1 MLTQLDLFFRIGN
14 TVLLVLL
21 ALILIRDHPKRPSA
35 ILGAVLALG
44 AAAIGSFEYTQ
55 DWDSLELEIPLNL
68 LCAATP
74 VAFWLLSKSLFE
86 DSFQWNWSYL
96 LIYLV
101 SAGLGVIGHY
111 ITFGDFRGM
120 VHWVIRSDVAYNG
133 LALVPLVLIN
143 SILVILAMYHAL
155 REWRVDLVESR
166 RRTRMVS
173 VLISGTIILV
183 ITFVE
188 FAGLGK
194 PRSEMMNTLV
204 AGFFFLIILGIY
216 LYSIG
221 FRSGKPDHEFASETP
236 ATPQQVFSDDE
247 VDEEELAGSAFIRE
261 LERLMVDERLFREEG
276 LTIGRLAE
284 RMGMKEYLLRRMIN
298 GLLGYR
304 NYNQFLNRYRI
315 EEAAKLLLAPET
327 RHLPVLT
334 IALDVGYRS
343 LTVFNKAF
351 KEIMEMTP
359 TEFRNRHKGEI
370 PLPG

>member
-1 MLTQLDLFFRIGN
+1 
-14 TVLLVLL
+14 
-21 ALILIRDHPKRPSA
+21 
-35 ILGAVLALG
+35 
-44 AAAIGSFEYTQ
+44 
-55 DWDSLELEIPLNL
+55 
-68 LCAATP
+68 
-74 VAFWLLSKSLFE
+74 
-86 DSFQWNWSYL
+86 
-96 LIYLV
+96 
-101 SAGLGVIGHY
+101 
-111 ITFGDFRGM
+111 
-120 VHWVIRSDVAYNG
+120 
-133 LALVPLVLIN
+133 
-143 SILVILAMYHAL
+143 
-155 REWRVDLVESR
+155 
-166 RRTRMVS
+166 
-173 VLISGTIILV
+173 
-183 ITFVE
+183 
-188 FAGLGK
+188 
-194 PRSEMMNTLV
+194 MMNTLV

-221 FRSGKPDHEFASETP
+221 FRSGKPDHEIASETP

-261 LERLMVDERLFREEG
+261 LERLMVEERLFREEG